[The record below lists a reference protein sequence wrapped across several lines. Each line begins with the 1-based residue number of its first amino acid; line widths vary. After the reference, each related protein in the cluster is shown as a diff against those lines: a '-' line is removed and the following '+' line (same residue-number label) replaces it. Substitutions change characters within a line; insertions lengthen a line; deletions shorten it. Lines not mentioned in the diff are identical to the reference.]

1 MCTGQA
7 CTNFAVKYETSA
19 MTQAMRT
26 NPAVNSY
33 SFRVRQK
40 NACGTSPDSEVLTI
54 NLQSVVK
61 KLTLSATK
69 S

>member
-1 MCTGQA
+1 MCTGQN
-7 CTNFAVKYETSA
+7 CDNFAVKYETSA

-54 NLQSVVK
+54 NLQSVVN
-61 KLTLSATK
+61 KLTLSAAK